1 MSSYILA
8 KLEAND
14 EDNKNGAHNVNRFES
29 EPSSSNF
36 LAPSNFLSRR
46 AKNKASL
53 GSIEVNKSDNN
64 TNNESSSRESCEDS
78 RK

>member
-1 MSSYILA
+1 
-8 KLEAND
+8 
-14 EDNKNGAHNVNRFES
+14 
-29 EPSSSNF
+29 SNF